1 MKNLP
6 DNTSRRLTILYIS
19 SLGAIA
25 TLAIMGQFRVQRLLN
40 EQSLDIQVIT
50 AAQRQQLASQQ
61 LVKSTLAM
69 GLPMADNAKQEHTEH
84 LQEVIQSAESW
95 QQTLIALQTA
105 THLSSQQQQ
114 QVQAMTIDLAHQ
126 YEVLVKTAKAAL
138 ADASTEN
145 TKIQSPRQNL
155 QDVAQLLKTEKA
167 FINDM
172 DRMIL
177 AYNQQVA
184 LEASRLKRLE
194 HGLFF
199 VTITV
204 LILEGCFIFRPATR
218 KIRHTLSNLK
228 QSLQETQETA
238 DQLAI
243 EQQKSEKLL
252 LNILPQP
259 IAQRLKQEPQAIA
272 DGFSNVTVLFADI
285 VGFTQLSTQITPEK
299 LVSLLNSIF
308 SAFDQLVE
316 KHGLEKIKTIGD
328 AYMAV
333 GGLPEPRADHA
344 QAVIMFALDMHN
356 VIDKFN
362 WETGHNLSIRIG
374 INSGPVVAGVIG
386 IKKFIYDL
394 WGDTVNIASRMESHG
409 TPGTIQITESTFQ
422 LIQNQFQIKPIGQI
436 AVKGKGNMM
445 TYRVIDSVSSGT

>member
-6 DNTSRRLTILYIS
+6 ENTSRRLTILYIS

-40 EQSLDIQVIT
+40 EQKLDIQVIT
-50 AAQRQQLASQQ
+50 AAQRQQLVSQQ
-61 LVKSTLAM
+61 LVKSTLSM
-69 GLPMADNAKQEHTEH
+69 RLPMADDSRREHAEH
-84 LQEVIQSAESW
+84 LQEVIQDAESW
-95 QQTLIALQTA
+95 QQRLIDLQTA
-105 THLSSQQQQ
+105 THLSGQQQQ
-114 QVQAMTIDLAHQ
+114 QVQTMTTNLSKE
-126 YEVLVKTAKAAL
+126 YKMLVETAKEEL
-138 ADASTEN
+138 DNASTEDTN
-145 TKIQSPRQNL
+145 PRIKPPRRKL
-155 QDVAQLLKTEKA
+155 RDVTQLLRTEKA

-172 DRMIL
+172 DKLIL

-194 HGLFF
+194 HGLFL

-218 KIRHTLSNLK
+218 KIRQTLNSLK
-228 QSLQETQETA
+228 HSLQETQQTA
-238 DQLAI
+238 DKLAI
-243 EQQKSEKLL
+243 EQQKSENLL
-252 LNILPQP
+252 LNILPHP

-272 DGFSNVTVLFADI
+272 DGFSDVTVLFADI
-285 VGFTQLSTQITPEK
+285 VGFTQLSTQISPEK
-299 LVSLLNSIF
+299 LVALLNSIF

-344 QAVIMFALDMHN
+344 RAVAMFALDMQD
-356 VIDKFN
+356 VLDKFN

-394 WGDTVNIASRMESHG
+394 WGDTVNTASRMESHG
-409 TPGTIQITESTFQ
+409 IPGTIQITESTFQ
-422 LIQNQFQIKPIGQI
+422 LIQNQFHIEPIGQVAI
-436 AVKGKGNMM
+436 KGKGTMI
-445 TYRVIDSVSSGT
+445 TYRVIEAA

>member
-1 MKNLP
+1 MKHLP
-6 DNTSRRLTILYIS
+6 ENTSRRLTILYVS

-25 TLAIMGQFRVQRLLN
+25 TLAIMGQIRVQRLLN
-40 EQSLDIQVIT
+40 EQKLDIQVIT
-50 AAQRQQLASQQ
+50 AAQRQQLVSQQ

-69 GLPMADNAKQEHTEH
+69 RLPTADDVRQEQATH

-95 QQTLIALQTA
+95 QQTLINLQTA
-105 THLSSQQQQ
+105 THLSEQQQQ
-114 QVQAMTIDLAHQ
+114 QVQAMTIGLPKE
-126 YEVLVKTAKAAL
+126 YEVLIETAKEEL
-138 ADASTEN
+138 ASASTEN
-145 TKIQSPRQNL
+145 TSNKIQRPRQEVY
-155 QDVAQLLKTEKA
+155 DVAQLLRTEKA

-172 DRMIL
+172 DQLIL
-177 AYNQQVA
+177 AYNQQVD
-184 LEASRLKRLE
+184 LEANRLKRLE
-194 HGLFF
+194 HGLFL

-204 LILEGCFIFRPATR
+204 LILEGCFIFRPATQ
-218 KIRHTLSNLK
+218 KIRHTLKSLK

-238 DQLAI
+238 AHLAI
-243 EQQKSEKLL
+243 EQQKSENLL

-259 IAQRLKQEPQAIA
+259 IAQRLKKEPQAIA

-285 VGFTQLSTQITPEK
+285 VGFTQLSTQISPEE

-308 SAFDQLVE
+308 SAFDELVE
-316 KHGLEKIKTIGD
+316 NHGLEKIKTIGD

-344 QAVIMFALDMHN
+344 QAVIRFALNMQT

-394 WGDTVNIASRMESHG
+394 WGDTVNTASRMESHG
-409 TPGTIQITESTFQ
+409 APGTIQITESTFQ
-422 LIQNQFQIKPIGQI
+422 LIQHQFHIEPIGQI
-436 AVKGKGNMM
+436 AIKGKGHMM
-445 TYRVIDSVSSGT
+445 TYRVIEAV

>member
-6 DNTSRRLTILYIS
+6 ENTSRRLTVLYIS
-19 SLGAIA
+19 SLSAIA

-40 EQSLDIQVIT
+40 EQKLDIQVIT
-50 AAQRQQLASQQ
+50 AAQRQQLVSQQ
-61 LVKSTLAM
+61 LVKSTLTIR
-69 GLPMADNAKQEHTEH
+69 LPMADDAKQEHAEH

-95 QQTLIALQTA
+95 RQKLIALQTA
-105 THLSSQQQQ
+105 THLSQQQQQ
-114 QVQAMTIDLAHQ
+114 QVQTMTTDLAHQ
-126 YEVLVKTAKAAL
+126 YEMLVETATAAL
-138 ADASTEN
+138 ADISTGN
-145 TKIQSPRQNL
+145 TRIQSPRQNL
-155 QDVAQLLKTEKA
+155 QDVTQLLRTEKA

-172 DRMIL
+172 DRLIL
-177 AYNQQVA
+177 AYNQQVD
-184 LEASRLKRLE
+184 LEANRLKRLE
-194 HGLFF
+194 HGLFL

-204 LILEGCFIFRPATR
+204 LILEGCLVFRPATR
-218 KIRHTLSNLK
+218 KIRHTLNSLK
-228 QSLQETQETA
+228 QALQETQETA
-238 DQLAI
+238 AQLAI

-272 DGFSNVTVLFADI
+272 DGFSSVTVLFADI
-285 VGFTQLSTQITPEK
+285 VGFTQLSTQISPEK
-299 LVSLLNSIF
+299 LVALLNSIF

-333 GGLPEPRADHA
+333 GGLPLPCADHA
-344 QAVIMFALDMHN
+344 QAVVKFALDMQT

-386 IKKFIYDL
+386 IKKYIYDL
-394 WGDTVNIASRMESHG
+394 WGDTVNTASRMESHG

-422 LIQNQFQIKPIGQI
+422 LIQNQFRIEPIGQI
-436 AVKGKGNMM
+436 TVKGKGNMM
-445 TYRVIDSVSSGT
+445 TYRVISSLAV